1 MFYNRNRY
9 IRFLLLFITMM
20 IAALIK
26 GLALGLLLSIS
37 VGPVIF
43 SIIRQSLN
51 NGHKGGFAFVA
62 GVSASD
68 VLLVVICN
76 IFSQWF
82 KHLMSH
88 EKIIGIAGSVFL
100 ILLGIFN
107 FFFKK
112 VPHPDDVK
120 MITVFRKRDMV
131 AGFFSGFF
139 MNLLN
144 PGVSLFWFAASAT
157 ILEDSETVA
166 LPEQYR
172 FIVFTT
178 CLLFVLAADISK
190 VILAGKIR
198 TKLTPHNIHI
208 IDRISGLI
216 LMIFGMVLI
225 YGIFTGH
232 VVGRQIN

>member
-1 MFYNRNRY
+1 
-9 IRFLLLFITMM
+9 M
-20 IAALIK
+20 IAAFLK

-37 VGPVIF
+37 VGPIVF

-51 NGHKGGFAFVA
+51 NGHKGGFAFVV

-68 VLLVVICN
+68 VLLVAVCN
-76 IFSQWF
+76 FFSQLF

-88 EKIIGIAGSVFL
+88 EKVIGISGSLFL
-100 ILLGIFN
+100 ILLGVFN

-112 VPHPDDVK
+112 VPRPDDVK
-120 MITVFRKRDMV
+120 IITVFRKRDMV

-144 PGVSLFWFAASAT
+144 PAVSLFWFAASAT
-157 ILEDSETVA
+157 ILEDSETTST
-166 LPEQYR
+166 PEQYR
-172 FIVFTT
+172 FIVFST

-190 VILAGKIR
+190 VILAGKLR

-208 IDRISGLI
+208 IDRVSGII
-216 LMIFGMVLI
+216 LVVFGLVLM

-232 VVGRQIN
+232 MTGKQIN

>member
-1 MFYNRNRY
+1 
-9 IRFLLLFITMM
+9 M
-20 IAALIK
+20 IAAFIK

-37 VGPVIF
+37 VGPVVF

-51 NGHKGGFAFVA
+51 NGHKGGFAFIA

-68 VLLVVICN
+68 ILLVVVCN

-82 KHLMSH
+82 RQAMSH
-88 EKIIGIAGSVFL
+88 EKTIGVAGSVFL

-112 VPHPDDVK
+112 IPSPDEVK
-120 MITVFRKRDMV
+120 VITVFRKRDML

-144 PGVSLFWFAASAT
+144 PAVSLFWFAASAT
-157 ILEDSETVA
+157 ILEDSETVIA
-166 LPEQYR
+166 PGQYR
-172 FIVFTT
+172 FIVFAT
-178 CLLFVLAADISK
+178 CLSLVLAADFSK
-190 VILAGKIR
+190 VMLAGKIR

-208 IDRISGLI
+208 IDRVSGLI
-216 LMIFGMVLI
+216 LMIFGLVLM

-232 VVGRQIN
+232 VAGKQIN

>member
-1 MFYNRNRY
+1 
-9 IRFLLLFITMM
+9 M

-37 VGPVIF
+37 VGPVVF

-68 VLLVVICN
+68 VLLVLVCN
-76 IFSQWF
+76 IFSQLF
-82 KHLMSH
+82 KQAMSH
-88 EKIIGIAGSVFL
+88 EKTIGIAGSVFL

-112 VPHPDDVK
+112 VPRPDDVK
-120 MITVFRKRDMV
+120 VITVFRKRDMV

-166 LPEQYR
+166 APEQYR
-172 FIVFTT
+172 LIVFTT

-216 LMIFGMVLI
+216 LMIFGLVLM

-232 VVGRQIN
+232 MAGKQLN

>member
-1 MFYNRNRY
+1 
-9 IRFLLLFITMM
+9 M

-37 VGPVIF
+37 VGPVVF

-51 NGHKGGFAFVA
+51 NGHKGGFAFIA

-68 VLLVVICN
+68 ILLVLVCN

-82 KHLMSH
+82 RQAMSH
-88 EKIIGIAGSVFL
+88 EKTIGIAGSVFL

-112 VPHPDDVK
+112 IPHPDEVK
-120 MITVFRKRDMV
+120 VITVFRKRDML

-144 PGVSLFWFAASAT
+144 PAVSLFWFAASAT
-157 ILEDSETVA
+157 IMEDAETVNA
-166 LPEQYR
+166 PDQYR
-172 FIVFTT
+172 LIVFAT
-178 CLLFVLAADISK
+178 CLSFVLAADISK
-190 VILAGKIR
+190 VMLAGKIR

-208 IDRISGLI
+208 IDRVSGLI
-216 LMIFGMVLI
+216 LMIFGLVLM

-232 VVGRQIN
+232 VAGKQIN

>member
-1 MFYNRNRY
+1 
-9 IRFLLLFITMM
+9 M

-37 VGPVIF
+37 VGPVVF

-68 VLLVVICN
+68 VLLVAVCN
-76 IFSQWF
+76 FFSQWV

-88 EKIIGIAGSVFL
+88 EKFIGIAGSIFL
-100 ILLGIFN
+100 ILLGVFN

-112 VPHPDDVK
+112 VPHPDEVK
-120 MITVFRKRDMV
+120 VITVFRKRDMV

-144 PGVSLFWFAASAT
+144 PAVSLFWFAASAT
-157 ILEDSETVA
+157 ILEDSETVEA
-166 LPEQYR
+166 PEQYR
-172 FIVFTT
+172 LIVFTT
-178 CLLFVLAADISK
+178 CLLVILAADLSK
-190 VILAGKIR
+190 VMLAGKIR

-216 LMIFGMVLI
+216 LMIFGLVLM

-232 VVGRQIN
+232 MAGRKIN